1 MVKLISTQRPNQ
13 IDGKRNKFK
22 TYITEL
28 TLFSVQAF
36 YMENY
41 ELQLIHDTIHKLRL

>member
-13 IDGKRNKFK
+13 TDGKRNKFK
-22 TYITEL
+22 TYSTEL
-28 TLFSVQAF
+28 TLFSIQAF

-41 ELQLIHDTIHKLRL
+41 ELQLIHDTIHKLHL